1 VGSVPCGDQNLRVKK
16 KRSETQPDTLI
27 AKTVRTLLDFTT
39 KTLSQLAGVLTD
51 LSKYVPNLVQSALC
65 QRHQEGKR
73 MITYIIVSIISG
85 VLFGGLDGLINVNPL
100 AQSLYEVYKPVAKT
114 SINALAGITIDLI
127 YGFVM
132 AGVFLLLYQSLPG
145 EVGLVKGVCFAIII
159 WFFRVVMYVASQW
172 VMFNVPVNALLY
184 TLVTG
189 LGEMLILGIL
199 YGLTLKPP
207 V

>member
-1 VGSVPCGDQNLRVKK
+1 
-16 KRSETQPDTLI
+16 
-27 AKTVRTLLDFTT
+27 
-39 KTLSQLAGVLTD
+39 
-51 LSKYVPNLVQSALC
+51 
-65 QRHQEGKR
+65 

-85 VLFGGLDGLINVNPL
+85 VLFGVLDGLINVNPL
-100 AQSLYEVYKPVAKT
+100 AQSLYEVYKPIAKT

-145 EVGLVKGVCFAIII
+145 EVGLVKGVCFAILI

-184 TLVTG
+184 TLVAG

-199 YGLTLKPP
+199 YGLTLKPS